1 MAATNEPRVGAFV
14 DACIADVAKAK
25 ALAAADPSL
34 LHAQW
39 AGDPLL
45 HWMVIEDFAAG
56 VTTLLDL
63 GVVVDAR
70 DEFGETALHH
80 AARLGR
86 LGIAR
91 LLLERGADPNAEHA
105 GYPENPLHLAIA
117 GEHLDV
123 FMLLLM
129 HGARGD
135 YCLPTKETA
144 FSAMKGMEPMFRETY
159 VAQLAARGITR
170 DGLFRTLQLER
181 WGYDTPEEAFGW

>member
-1 MAATNEPRVGAFV
+1 MTGTNDPRVGAFV

-34 LHAQW
+34 LQAQW

-45 HWMVIEDFAAG
+45 HWMVIEDFTIG

-63 GVVVDAR
+63 GVPADAR
-70 DEFGETALHH
+70 DEIGQTALHQ

-91 LLLERGADPNAEHA
+91 LLLARGADANAFHEQFS
-105 GYPENPLHLAIA
+105 ENPLHLAIG

-123 FMLLLM
+123 FMLLLA

-135 YCLPTKETA
+135 YCLPTNETA
-144 FSAMKGMEPMFRETY
+144 FSAMENMKPMFREPY

-170 DGLFRTLQLER
+170 DGLFRTLQFER
-181 WGYDTPEEAFGW
+181 LYDTPAQAFGW